1 MDLGLGPR
9 SCHLFGVALSWNI
22 IEGEGEARPNRP
34 LYLGFANKKFVHK
47 MAYTASSQI
56 NMMFETGQFACL
68 LLIVLLL
75 NAML

>member
-9 SCHLFGVALSWNI
+9 SCHLFHVTFSWNI
-22 IEGEGEARPNRP
+22 IGGEGEAEARPNRL

-56 NMMFETGQFACL
+56 NMMFRQG
-68 LLIVLLL
+68 
-75 NAML
+75 N